1 MKTNLAKWFILFTLV
16 IIWGT
21 SFLLIKRALLVYES
35 EIVGSLR
42 IFIAFV
48 VSLPFVIKHS
58 RRLSVDKWKYIAIVG
73 ILGTGFPA
81 LLFAKAQTVIS
92 SSVAGIL
99 NSLTPLFTLA
109 TGVLFFGQK
118 AKFLR
123 VIGVITGLAGAAGL
137 VYVTSNQSFE
147 FHFTYALFI
156 ILATIFYSIQSNIIK
171 THLNEVNPVAIT
183 TLGFLIIGAPAG
195 VYLFFFS
202 DFPVIL
208 MNESRGPEGFFY
220 VAVLSIFGSVIA
232 LILYNRLVQITN
244 AVFAT
249 SVTYLVPV
257 VALLWGVLDG
267 ERLPV
272 VSIAFIALILTGV
285 IMVNKNGAL
294 KKNH

>member
-1 MKTNLAKWFILFTLV
+1 
-16 IIWGT
+16 
-21 SFLLIKRALLVYES
+21 
-35 EIVGSLR
+35 
-42 IFIAFV
+42 
-48 VSLPFVIKHS
+48 LPA
-58 RRLSVDKWKYIAIVG
+58 DKWKYIIIIG
-73 ILGTGFPA
+73 ILGTGLPA

-118 AKFLR
+118 ARLLR
-123 VIGVITGLAGAAGL
+123 VLGVITGLAGAVGL

-156 ILATIFYSIQSNIIK
+156 ILATIFYSVQSNIIK
-171 THLNEVNPVAIT
+171 THLNEVNPAAIT
-183 TLGFLIIGAPAG
+183 TLGFLTIGAPAG

-202 DFPVIL
+202 DFPEIL
-208 MNESRGPEGFFY
+208 MNESQGRSGFFY
-220 VAVLSIFGSVIA
+220 VAILSVFGSVIA

-272 VSIAFIALILTGV
+272 ISTAFIALILTGV